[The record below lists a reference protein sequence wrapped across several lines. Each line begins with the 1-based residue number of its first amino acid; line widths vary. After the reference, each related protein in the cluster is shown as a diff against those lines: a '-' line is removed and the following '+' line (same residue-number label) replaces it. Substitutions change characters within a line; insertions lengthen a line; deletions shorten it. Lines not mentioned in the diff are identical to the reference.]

1 MKMTMDLDDALRRLS
16 VADHPA
22 LDGIDSAI
30 LSGVRARRDA
40 RVGIRMAGIAGV
52 GAIALGT
59 LAAGP
64 GAAPASAAPLAPFGA
79 AAPLAPSTLLLS
91 DR

>member
-1 MKMTMDLDDALRRLS
+1 MTTDLDGALRQLS
-16 VADHPA
+16 AADHPGLVG
-22 LDGIDSAI
+22 LDGAI
-30 LSGVRARRDA
+30 LSGIRTRRDA
-40 RVGIRMAGIAGV
+40 RTGIRTAGIAGI
-52 GAIALGT
+52 GAIVLGA

-64 GAAPASAAPLAPFGA
+64 GTPPASAAPLAPFGA